1 MLESILAAKRDE
13 VTMLHRPA
21 VRDALRSAA
30 LNAPP
35 TRPFI
40 AALRPDNGNLG
51 VIAEI
56 KRRSPSKGDLAP
68 DLDPVQLAQDYERGG
83 AVALSVLTDNPF
95 FGGTV
100 NDLVRARAA
109 CTLPVLRKDFIIDEI
124 QVYETRGIGADAM
137 LLICAAISDDGLL
150 KELHGL
156 AIDLGLAVLVEVHT
170 AAELDRAHALGAG
183 IIGVNARDLDTFAEA
198 LPDAVAIGRRIPGDV
213 IAVAE
218 SAIRSSGDAAVVAE
232 AGFDA
237 MLIGEY
243 LVRSA
248 DPVGALA
255 DCSHHARSGRAT
267 P

>member
-1 MLESILAAKRDE
+1 
-13 VTMLHRPA
+13 MLHRPA

-35 TRPFI
+35 TRPFL
-40 AALRPDNGNLG
+40 AALRPDSGNLG

-68 DLDPVQLAQDYERGG
+68 NLDPVQLADHYERGG
-83 AVALSVLTDNPF
+83 AVAVSVLTDNPF

-100 NDLVRARAA
+100 DDLVRARAA
-109 CTLPVLRKDFIIDEI
+109 CALPVLRKDFIIDEI

-170 AAELDRAHALGAG
+170 AAELDRALALGAG
-183 IIGVNARDLDTFAEA
+183 IIGVNARNLDTFAEA
-198 LPDAVAIGRRIPGDV
+198 LPDAIAIGQRIPGDV

-243 LVRSA
+243 LVRNA

-255 DCSHHARSGRAT
+255 DCSHHARTGRAS